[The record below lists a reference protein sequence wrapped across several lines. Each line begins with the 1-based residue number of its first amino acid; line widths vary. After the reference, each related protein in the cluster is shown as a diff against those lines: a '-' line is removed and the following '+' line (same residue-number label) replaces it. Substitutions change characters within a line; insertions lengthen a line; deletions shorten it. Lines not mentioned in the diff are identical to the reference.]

1 MFCNTNRKYRGHK
14 KARGLALLEILIAIG
29 ILGLIAAG
37 VATLAAR
44 TFEKQDLKDIQTDM
58 TDVSIALQQVYSRAA
73 QYVDTK
79 SKSVQEFADSK
90 AIDSSVSINPLTNSA
105 YLFSVAKV
113 RTTDTLNTGFV
124 LGIDNANQTACNA
137 LITGP
142 LLDDADYITVM
153 ETGTTIAD
161 QAFDTSGTIDIKN
174 TTSGINQD
182 IYDPT
187 AVLALCPSTTDQN
200 LIVIGYK

>member
-1 MFCNTNRKYRGHK
+1 MQRKTRKNFHGHK

-37 VATLAAR
+37 VATLASR

-73 QYVDTK
+73 QYVDT
-79 SKSVQEFADSK
+79 SSLSVQEFADSK
-90 AIDSSVSINPLTNSA
+90 AIDPSVAINPLTNSA

-113 RTTDTLNTGFV
+113 RATDTLDTGFV

-153 ETGTTIAD
+153 DTGGSIAD
-161 QAFDTSGTIDIKN
+161 QTFDVAGTIDIKN
-174 TTSGINQD
+174 TTDGINQD

-187 AVLALCPSTTDQN
+187 IVLTLCPSATDQN